1 MQFQFESLQGMLEMS
16 GHGEYVWTAVLV
28 SLLIMAWLL
37 VKPLQQHQDS
47 LRAIAH
53 QHRREQQRQTTNEA
67 P

>member
-28 SLLIMAWLL
+28 SLLVMACLL

-47 LRAIAH
+47 LRAIAR
-53 QHRREQQRQTTNEA
+53 QHRREQQRQTTTEA
-67 P
+67 C

>member
-1 MQFQFESLQGMLEMS
+1 MA

-28 SLLIMAWLL
+28 SLLTMAWLL
-37 VKPLQQHQDS
+37 VKPLQQHQHN
-47 LRAIAH
+47 LRDIAR

>member
-1 MQFQFESLQGMLEMS
+1 MLEMS

-47 LRAIAH
+47 LRAIAR
-53 QHRREQQRQTTNEA
+53 QHRREQQRQSTTEA
-67 P
+67 